1 MVHMEKKYFDGFD
14 KMHPMHC
21 WYQWYREGPHKQVLW
36 AILGVTNRPDQPT
49 NEPGPDFRWKS
60 IYIYTHR
67 WA

>member
-1 MVHMEKKYFDGFD
+1 
-14 KMHPMHC
+14 MHC

-36 AILGVTNRPDQPT
+36 TILGVTNRPDQPT